1 MLSFVLERHSLSA
14 FTSDLSYSDN
24 DHHILHLNNTP
35 NEAHV
40 SNDNRHKMDIF
51 VAVDQSYQDDFVM
64 GQISEFT
71 NINKESTSNVNQDLF
86 TVSALDDLYC
96 QVYNNDSNSIDSQAL
111 LTSGQSLN
119 STHEII
125 DENVFNESSVF
136 DATIQ
141 EAAIDPIIN
150 DVALAGE

>member
-1 MLSFVLERHSLSA
+1 
-14 FTSDLSYSDN
+14 
-24 DHHILHLNNTP
+24 
-35 NEAHV
+35 
-40 SNDNRHKMDIF
+40 MDIF